1 MGETEEISVVSLRPE
16 RAGGSL
22 SVTEV
27 PKVTTEEDR
36 VEAGP
41 TKASDIRLFRKTD
54 YIFPG
59 VRFSDILM
67 DLRYDLL
74 LLKAFFKYKSQF
86 FK

>member
-1 MGETEEISVVSLRPE
+1 MSRVRGWRGRDRTGRRLVVRN
-16 RAGGSL
+16 R
-22 SVTEV
+22 
-27 PKVTTEEDR
+27 KVTTEEDR
-36 VEAGP
+36 DEAGP